1 MYKILKI
8 KEKLLPKITEKF
20 QFNGKGDITDPILIN
35 SLPATIQ
42 AIKFRN
48 ITSNISIRDINSY
61 EIKII
66 KSKNI
71 NIENCK
77 LLRLSIIASHN
88 IEVNKNSIIYGNLRY
103 CRDSLFKNNLLHRDY
118 AAVTLSEKGSESG
131 DQLMR
136 KIQIGLPIALIF
148 PILYLE
154 FYLLFVNSILG
165 LLSLFIFILPLIPII
180 VIEMGKKIIKDFN
193 QNKFENNWYD
203 TLEDLRPLFLKP

>member
-20 QFNGKGDITDPILIN
+20 QFNGKGDITD
-35 SLPATIQ
+35 
-42 AIKFRN
+42 
-48 ITSNISIRDINSY
+48 SY

-131 DQLMR
+131 LMR